1 MKEDSHLFL
10 PEQVCFPLYASSR
23 MITRL
28 YQPLL
33 EELDLTYP
41 QYLVMLVL
49 WQEGKLTVSE
59 LGKRLF
65 LNTNT
70 LTPLIKK
77 MKEKKLLTKQRS
89 NKDERAVFI
98 TLTEKG
104 KSLQEGA
111 RHIPKTLVK
120 SLNMST
126 EDLESIRDVMWRF
139 LANFE
144 EVPTSGDKQ

>member
-1 MKEDSHLFL
+1 MSDNNNLIL

-33 EELDLTYP
+33 EVMDITYP
-41 QYLVMLVL
+41 QYLVLLVL
-49 WQEGKLTVSE
+49 WQEEKLTVSE
-59 LGKRLF
+59 LGKRLY

-77 MKEKKLLTKQRS
+77 MKEKKLLTKKRS
-89 NKDERAVFI
+89 STDERTVFI

-104 KSLQEGA
+104 KALQQDA
-111 RHIPKTLVK
+111 KSVPKELIK
-120 SLNMST
+120 SLNMSN
-126 EDLESIRDVMWRF
+126 EDLEQIREIMWRF
-139 LANFE
+139 LNGFQE
-144 EVPTSGDKQ
+144 TSD